1 MGGEKQTI
9 EGGGAMQ
16 GNVEIDTQ
24 ALRNNLR
31 RLREAKGYTQKQVAQ
46 EAGISVPGYQKL
58 ENGKVRPRRETLVA
72 LAEALDTNIPTMLRE
87 VEFPTAVRFRAA
99 KKLRKREQVLARVAN
114 WLEDFNSLEEL
125 LNVTRKNQLVQII
138 NEVSSLEKEVNKTQE
153 AARLVRTRWE
163 LEPDE
168 PISNICNLFDSKGIK
183 VLTIPLGMT
192 DDGFFGL
199 SVNSMSGGPAI
210 VVNTWERIPV
220 ERWIFS
226 AAHEL
231 GHLVLHG
238 EAFDVC
244 VQEENVQEERE
255 ADQFASW
262 FLMPEEAFESE
273 WRGVAGLPWLDA
285 ILAVKRIFKVS
296 WKTVVRRLI
305 DIGEATS
312 KAYARFYIQYTKR
325 FGRKLPGHQEPQPI
339 SAREFSTTNVAEEP
353 DGLTKSDF
361 PANQLERL
369 VRLALEKGEI
379 SLGRAASIIRLP
391 LADMRDLVGS
401 WGVEPA

>member
-1 MGGEKQTI
+1 
-9 EGGGAMQ
+9 MQ

-24 ALRNNLR
+24 ALRVNLR
-31 RLREAKGYTQKQVAQ
+31 RLREAKGYTQKRVAE

-58 ENGKVRPRRETLVA
+58 EGGKSTPRRETLDA
-72 LAEALDTNIPTMLRE
+72 LAEALDTNIPTLLRA

-99 KKLRKREQVLARVAN
+99 KRLRKREQVLARVAN
-114 WLEDFNSLEEL
+114 WLEDFKSLEEL
-125 LNVTRKNQLVQII
+125 LEIQLHNQLSEIADEI
-138 NEVSSLEKEVNKTQE
+138 SSWGDEKHRPQK
-153 AARLVRTRWE
+153 AAKLVRTKWK

-168 PISNICNLFDSKGIK
+168 PISNICNLFDNRGIK
-183 VLTIPLGMT
+183 VLTVPLGFN

-199 SVNSMSGGPAI
+199 SVNSLSGGPAI

-231 GHLVLHG
+231 GHLVLHRD
-238 EAFDVC
+238 AFDVF
-244 VQEENVQEERE
+244 VQDENDREERE
-255 ADQFASW
+255 ANQFASW
-262 FLMPEEAFESE
+262 FLMPEEAFDAE
-273 WRGVAGLPWLDA
+273 WRGVAGLPWFDA

-296 WKTVVRRLI
+296 WKTVVKRLI

-312 KAYARFYIQYTKR
+312 KAYATFYIQYRKR
-325 FGRKLPGHQEPQPI
+325 FGRKLAGHQEPEPI
-339 SAREFSTTNVAEEP
+339 SAKEFSTSNVSEEP

-369 VRLALEKGEI
+369 VRLALEKGRI
-379 SLGRAASIIRLP
+379 SLGRAADIIRLP
-391 LADMRDLVGS
+391 LSEMRDLVWS
-401 WGVEPA
+401 WGVEPV